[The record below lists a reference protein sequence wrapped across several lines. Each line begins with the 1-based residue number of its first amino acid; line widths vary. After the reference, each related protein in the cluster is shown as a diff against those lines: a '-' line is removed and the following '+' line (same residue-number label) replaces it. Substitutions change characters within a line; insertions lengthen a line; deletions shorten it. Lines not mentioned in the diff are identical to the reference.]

1 MDKIIQ
7 IRPDEP
13 VSSQKI
19 IQALN
24 TMLNSGSCA
33 KFITD
38 GYYIQFNFSRDGN
51 ISCSS
56 NIRNPTFL
64 QERNYYDRLG
74 WNISV
79 ASNFVYQWM
88 TTYRKTLY

>member
-1 MDKIIQ
+1 MDKVIQISPNESIDSSKIIQ
-7 IRPDEP
+7 T
-13 VSSQKI
+13 
-19 IQALN
+19 LN
-24 TMLNSGSCA
+24 TMLNTGSCA

-64 QERNYYDRLG
+64 QERNYHDSQG
-74 WNISV
+74 WTISL
-79 ASNFVYQWM
+79 ASAFVYQWM
-88 TTYRKTLY
+88 TIYRRTLY

>member
-7 IRPDEP
+7 IKPEEEISTD
-13 VSSQKI
+13 KI
-19 IQALN
+19 VQVLN
-24 TMLNSGSCA
+24 GMLRSGSCA

-56 NIRNPTFL
+56 NIRNTTFL
-64 QERNYYDRLG
+64 HERNYYDRVG
-74 WNISV
+74 WNISL
-79 ASNFVYQWM
+79 AAHFVYQWM
-88 TTYRKTLY
+88 SLYRRTLY

>member
-1 MDKIIQ
+1 MDKVIQ
-7 IRPDEP
+7 ISPTESIDT
-13 VSSQKI
+13 SKI
-19 IQALN
+19 VQILN
-24 TMLNSGSCA
+24 TMLYTGSCA

-64 QERNYYDRLG
+64 QERNYHDNQG
-74 WNISV
+74 WTV
-79 ASNFVYQWM
+79 GLASAFIYQWM
-88 TTYRKTLY
+88 TIYRRTLY